1 MPTKELVITLSRLLM
16 LFTALIVLFLA
27 AMITHRPVVAQNG
40 NGSMESRVTRQ
51 EYQLESQ
58 QQSLSRIETKLQ
70 KMEDQLNQ
78 QSMAFTELKTVVYTG
93 AGLLAFLLAG
103 QLVVSLRKKP

>member
-40 NGSMESRVTRQ
+40 TGSLEARVARQ
-51 EYQLESQ
+51 EYQLETQ
-58 QQSLSRIETKLQ
+58 QQSLGRIETKMQ
-70 KMEDQLNQ
+70 KIEDQLNQ